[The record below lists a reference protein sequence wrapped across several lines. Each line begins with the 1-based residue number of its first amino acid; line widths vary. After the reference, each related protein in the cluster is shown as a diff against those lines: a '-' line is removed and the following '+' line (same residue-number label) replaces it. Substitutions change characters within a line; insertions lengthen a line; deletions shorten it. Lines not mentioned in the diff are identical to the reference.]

1 MQTKKQSFIEV
12 NISTVIG
19 FMVSYMLSYTVL
31 PLYGTEQSHSVSFQ
45 ITLIYTIASVLRGYY
60 VRRLF
65 NWIDF
70 NRTINTRGE

>member
-31 PLYGTEQSHSVSFQ
+31 PLYGVEQSYSVSFQ
-45 ITLIYTIASVLRGYY
+45 ITLIYTIASVFRGYF
-60 VRRLF
+60 VRRYF
-65 NWIDF
+65 NNKNKI
-70 NRTINTRGE
+70 

>member
-1 MQTKKQSFIEV
+1 MQTKKQSFIEA

-31 PLYGTEQSHSVSFQ
+31 PLYGAEQSHSVSFQ

>member
-70 NRTINTRGE
+70 KRIANTRGE

>member
-1 MQTKKQSFIEV
+1 MQTKKQSFIEA

-31 PLYGTEQSHSVSFQ
+31 PLYGVEQSHSVSFQ